1 MNLWNLKKKD
11 NTMKK
16 KNKTKQIQN
25 GRENKVGK

>member
-16 KNKTKQIQN
+16 KLTKKIQN